1 MYKIFLYVLLL
12 SFATAEETCTQPI
25 GNPVLVFRKYDHNVK
40 CTSHDAYDYYWDA
53 CETRRPT
60 IRCEGHPTPKYP
72 EKRLWECTFEKVNGY
87 TVRTEVQSDYK
98 TIHVEMIPTFNM
110 HPFWH
115 VVVIIL
121 VCIMVCV
128 ACCNTYH
135 EEDNFGSGFMTGAVL
150 SAGLWGD
157 SHHQET
163 CWNVS

>member
-1 MYKIFLYVLLL
+1 MIKIFIYILLFTL
-12 SFATAEETCTQPI
+12 ATAEDTCTQLS
-25 GNPVLVFRKYDHNVK
+25 GNPVLVFRRYDHNVK
-40 CTSHDAYDYYWDA
+40 CTSQDAYDYYWDP

-60 IRCEGHPTPKYP
+60 IRCEGHPSLKHPG
-72 EKRLWECTFEKVNGY
+72 KRLWECTFEKVNGY

-98 TIHVEMIPTFNM
+98 TLHVEMIPTFNM

-115 VVVIIL
+115 IVVIIL
-121 VCIMVCV
+121 GCVMVCI

-150 SAGLWGD
+150 TGGLC
-157 SHHQET
+157 SYSNQET